1 MLAWSSR
8 VSDPQRTKQKTRFF
22 CVAWLKTKFVDRAC
36 PNTSGHVLLN
46 KVPPRNWR
54 LSNNVQLLFI
64 FLPSYLP
71 VCQLDPLAAKAQQ
84 IPAGGFYMSRLIN
97 VTCFR
102 GGTRGGRMVQPGLF
116 VNADELVEGANTC
129 QSAVEVT
136 RCLLLCPPLTLERWG
151 LSVIWLKGPFFF
163 LLLPPKSLRY
173 RRRRSSEFRLRKR
186 PFSVCLSL
194 ELPRQTPD
202 AAASSLLFFSKDTHT
217 KSQHFDPEK
226 KLPPPPQKFS
236 FFFQLFFPL
245 NPAELAPPKSHFIL
259 QGP

>member
-1 MLAWSSR
+1 MSECSG
-8 VSDPQRTKQKTRFF
+8 SDT
-22 CVAWLKTKFVDRAC
+22 V
-36 PNTSGHVLLN
+36 
-46 KVPPRNWR
+46 
-54 LSNNVQLLFI
+54 FI
-64 FLPSYLP
+64 ALPS
-71 VCQLDPLAAKAQQ
+71 AH
-84 IPAGGFYMSRLIN
+84 
-97 VTCFR
+97 FR
-102 GGTRGGRMVQPGLF
+102 
-116 VNADELVEGANTC
+116 
-129 QSAVEVT
+129 EV
-136 RCLLLCPPLTLERWG
+136 RIECHLTKR
-151 LSVIWLKGPFFF
+151 PFFF
-163 LLLPPKSLRY
+163 FFFFLPPKSLRY

-226 KLPPPPQKFS
+226 KLPPPQKFS